1 MAGVTV
7 THSTPADATFSPEG
21 QVAWDA
27 EHDVVLDT
35 DGLTGPTGPSGAD
48 GADGGDGA
56 QGPTGPTGPTG
67 AKGDTGN
74 AGPTGAAGATGAQGN
89 QGVQGPTGP
98 TGAGLTGPTGANST
112 VPGPTGPTGPGL
124 TGPTGAQGVAGP
136 TGPSGPVGPSGPS
149 GPAGPTGPTGPAGGG
164 GAPSARAVVMLANAP
179 TASVNTTLTA
189 PSLGFPVSSGVPYQF
204 RYQIPWNTG
213 LGACGL
219 KLGVTFPAFISCS
232 IQVTI
237 PVAAPGTGAYL
248 VGDVSTSGTL
258 ITGTSAPTLANNS
271 ALIEGEIY
279 LSGSGVLN
287 VIYASEV
294 ATASG
299 VRLMAGGSGI
309 IWAMV

>member
-1 MAGVTV
+1 MASVTV
-7 THSTPADATFSPEG
+7 THSTPADGTFSPEG
-21 QVAWDA
+21 REAWDA
-27 EHDVVLDT
+27 EHTVVLDT
-35 DGLTGPTGPSGAD
+35 DGLTGPAGPSGAD
-48 GADGGDGA
+48 GAA
-56 QGPTGPTGPTG
+56 GPTGPTGPTG
-67 AKGDTGN
+67 AKGDAGN
-74 AGPTGAAGATGAQGN
+74 NGA
-89 QGVQGPTGP
+89 QGPTGP
-98 TGAGLTGPTGANST
+98 TGPTGSQGSQGIQGPTGPTGPTGATGANST

-124 TGPTGAQGVAGP
+124 TGPTGADSTVVGP
-136 TGPSGPVGPSGPS
+136 TGPSGPSGPS
-149 GPAGPTGPTGPAGGG
+149 GPAGSTGPTGPTGQAGGG

-179 TASVNTTLTA
+179 TASVATTLTA
-189 PSLGFPVSSGVPYQF
+189 PSLGFAVTSGVPYQF

-213 LGACGL
+213 LGTCGL

>member
-1 MAGVTV
+1 MASVTV
-7 THSTPADATFSPEG
+7 THTTSSDDTFSPAG
-21 QVAWDA
+21 AAAWDA
-27 EHDVVLDT
+27 EHTVVLDT
-35 DGLTGPTGPSGAD
+35 DGLTGPTGPSG
-48 GADGGDGA
+48 GDGA
-56 QGPTGPTGPTG
+56 QGAAGPTGPTGAVGSTGAQGNQGNAGPTGPTGAQGNQGNVGPTGPTGPSG
-67 AKGDTGN
+67 A
-74 AGPTGAAGATGAQGN
+74 
-89 QGVQGPTGP
+89 
-98 TGAGLTGPTGANST
+98 TGANST

-136 TGPSGPVGPSGPS
+136 TGPSGPAGPSGPS

-179 TASVNTTLTA
+179 TASINTTLTA
-189 PSLGFPVSSGVPYQF
+189 PSLGFPVASGVPYQF

-213 LGACGL
+213 IGTCGL
-219 KLGVTFPAFISCS
+219 KLGVIFPAFISCS

-279 LSGSGVLN
+279 LSGSGNLN

>member
-1 MAGVTV
+1 
-7 THSTPADATFSPEG
+7 
-21 QVAWDA
+21 
-27 EHDVVLDT
+27 
-35 DGLTGPTGPSGAD
+35 
-48 GADGGDGA
+48 
-56 QGPTGPTGPTG
+56 
-67 AKGDTGN
+67 
-74 AGPTGAAGATGAQGN
+74 
-89 QGVQGPTGP
+89 
-98 TGAGLTGPTGANST
+98 
-112 VPGPTGPTGPGL
+112 
-124 TGPTGAQGVAGP
+124 
-136 TGPSGPVGPSGPS
+136 
-149 GPAGPTGPTGPAGGG
+149 
-164 GAPSARAVVMLANAP
+164 MLANAP

-189 PSLGFPVSSGVPYQF
+189 PSLGFPVASGVPYQF

-213 LGACGL
+213 IGTCGL

-248 VGDVSTSGTL
+248 VGDVNTSGTL